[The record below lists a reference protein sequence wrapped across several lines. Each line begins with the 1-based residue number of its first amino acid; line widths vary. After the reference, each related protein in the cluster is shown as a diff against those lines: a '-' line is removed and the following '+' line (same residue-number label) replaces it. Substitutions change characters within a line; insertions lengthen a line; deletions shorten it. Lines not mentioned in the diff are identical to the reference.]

1 MFLIKRSC
9 SWTTATN
16 CNPSKETSWK
26 QSSVCSVS
34 SSPVLQTKRTARGPH
49 LLHRSRLRTGERAC
63 PGRGWCRRRCYGRH
77 SGTPP
82 VDSVAESDKSDKSE
96 KFADLEHEDLN
107 RLSHVMNAS
116 QAAFVRSLV
125 TSIFLGGP
133 FSASSPPSF
142 AECGKVLWQAQT

>member
-1 MFLIKRSC
+1 MDNCHKLQPFKRNFL
-9 SWTTATN
+9 
-16 CNPSKETSWK
+16 ETI
-26 QSSVCSVS
+26 VRLFCLVF
-34 SSPVLQTKRTARGPH
+34 AGPH
-49 LLHRSRLRTGERAC
+49 LLHRSRLRTGGRAC

-116 QAAFVRSLV
+116 QAALLRSLV
-125 TSIFLGGP
+125 TSIFLGGH
-133 FSASSPPSF
+133 SAPLLHLVLQN
-142 AECGKVLWQAQT
+142 AERCCGRHRLEEFITMYK